1 MLQKIRDNTQG
12 VFSKIFIGFIIAIF
26 ALFGLESLVGTFV
39 SSTPVLEVNG
49 KEISSLE
56 IDSLAQRKAQEFYTS
71 VDAST
76 DISSVNEAMFRTQA
90 VDELIQRELLRQS
103 ASNSGMAISTVS
115 IDRRILQTQDFQIDG
130 VYNDQRA
137 NILLQSMGFTPT
149 SYRATLAQEMLLNQI
164 LAAYSAS
171 GFATNREIEQLASLV
186 HQKRSFRYITLGLD
200 SASAASDIAD
210 ADIEAYYADNQ
221 AAFRREEQV
230 RIAWLEL
237 DKEKLL
243 DELSVTEAQV
253 RAAYDAEIAGFQ
265 AQTERRAA
273 HILFEASDEDSFA
286 QALEAAAAVKARI
299 DAGEDFAA
307 LAAEFSDDAGSA
319 QDGGD
324 VGYTTG
330 DTFVP
335 EFESALRALAVD
347 GVSDPVRTEFG
358 VHLIKLTEVLETEVE
373 PYETRRIA
381 LERDLKRREAD
392 TLYIARS
399 EELGNLAFE
408 SIGLEEPASVT
419 GLALQQSDWFG
430 RRGGVGI
437 ASVPAVISAAFNPEL
452 VDEGLN
458 SELIRVDENRSV
470 VIQVL
475 EHRPAAVRP
484 LDEVREDIR
493 LSIRLERMQEQ
504 ARQLGETILAALRN
518 GDNIDPL
525 LESQGL
531 VWNTL
536 ENSERS
542 NFMVNPAIMDRIFAM
557 AAPAAGSSTI
567 EGFQLPGGDYVVA
580 ELQSVT
586 PGSLDDLEENE
597 EQSMRNFLSQQ
608 GAALDFAGFFFSL
621 ENRAKIVGRERII
634 SNNPD
639 EFPDFDEFEEF

>member
-12 VFSKIFIGFIIAIF
+12 VIAKIFIGFVIAVF
-26 ALFGLESLVGTFV
+26 ALFGVESIVGSFINA
-39 SSTPVLEVNG
+39 TPVLEVNG
-49 KEISSLE
+49 EEISSIE

-71 VDAST
+71 IDANADLGGVS
-76 DISSVNEAMFRTQA
+76 DAMFRAQA
-90 VDELIQRELLRQS
+90 IDELVQRELLRQS
-103 ASNSGMAISTVS
+103 ANNSGMAVSTAS

-137 NILLQSMGFTPT
+137 NILLQSMGYTPA

-171 GFATNREIEQLASLV
+171 GFATNHELERLAALV
-186 HQKRSFRYITLGLD
+186 HQKRSFRYVTLSLD
-200 SASAASDIAD
+200 SQGAAADISD
-210 ADIEAYYADNQ
+210 ADISAYYEANQ
-221 AAFRREEQV
+221 SVFQREEQV

-237 DKEKLL
+237 DKQALL
-243 DELSVTEAQV
+243 DEIAVSEAEI
-253 RAAYDAEIAGFQ
+253 RAAYDAEAAGFQ

-273 HILFEASDEDSFA
+273 HILFEAAD
-286 QALEAAAAVKARI
+286 AAAFDAAMEEARAVKARL

-307 LAAEFSDDAGSA
+307 LAAEYSDDAGSA

-330 DTFVP
+330 DSFVP
-335 EFESALRALAVD
+335 EFEAALRELAVD
-347 GVSDPVRTEFG
+347 AVSDPVRSEFG
-358 VHLIKLTEVLETEVE
+358 VHLIKLLEVNATEAEPFEV
-373 PYETRRIA
+373 RREA
-381 LERDLKRREAD
+381 LERDLKSRGAE

-408 SIGLEEPASVT
+408 SVGLEEPAASM
-419 GLALQQSDWFG
+419 GLELQQSDWFG
-430 RRGGVGI
+430 RSGGVGI
-437 ASVPAVISAAFNPEL
+437 TATPAVAAASFSSEIME
-452 VDEGLN
+452 EGLN
-458 SELIRVDENRSV
+458 SELIRIDENRSV
-470 VIQVL
+470 VISVL
-475 EHRPAAVRP
+475 EHRPAEIRP
-484 LDEVREDIR
+484 LDEVRDEIV

-504 ARQLGETILAALRN
+504 ARQIGETIVAALQN
-518 GDNIDPL
+518 GDDIDTL
-525 LESQGL
+525 LEAQGL
-531 VWNTL
+531 SWSVL
-536 ENSERS
+536 ENAERS
-542 NFMVNPAIMDRIFAM
+542 SFQANPAVMERVFAM
-557 AAPAAGSSTI
+557 PAPQDGKATVQ
-567 EGFQLPGGDYVVA
+567 GFQLPGGEYVVA

-586 PGSLDDLEENE
+586 PGTLTDLQGDE